1 MGRRQRLKPRDCLE
15 LVSQEL
21 CPGCLLVLDSAW
33 SSADAVSG
41 FELGDQLFEQ
51 LWLLATAFR
60 EQKLKGAPDR
70 VAGQVFAG
78 RYAAR
83 ESNTIEENPRAR
95 RERTFTYN
103 DRSVV
108 MWQHLKIGVK
118 DSVNHTLRVHF
129 YWDADLQ
136 QVVIGHCGQHLHSPN
151 HGKT

>member
-1 MGRRQRLKPRDCLE
+1 LSWGI
-15 LVSQEL
+15 ST
-21 CPGCLLVLDSAW
+21 
-33 SSADAVSG
+33 
-41 FELGDQLFEQ
+41 EQ

-70 VAGQVFAG
+70 VAGQVFG
-78 RYAAR
+78 RSYASHESNSIVINPKAKR
-83 ESNTIEENPRAR
+83 ES
-95 RERTFTYN
+95 TFTYN